1 MLETEETASLL
12 KPNLSYIRC
21 MIISLS
27 SENTESQVPTRIYFC
42 TQLEFNRIMEEL
54 ECMDID
60 SLMDEEGVVGTQ
72 VQEPFMLNH
81 IYLN

>member
-1 MLETEETASLL
+1 VLETEETASLL

-27 SENTESQVPTRIYFC
+27 SENTENQVSTKIYFC
-42 TQLEFNRIMEEL
+42 TQLDFNRIMDEL

-60 SLMDEEGVVGTQ
+60 SLMDEEGVVGTV